1 MKSHIIITYNC
12 STNTKTYALQDA
24 TSSDVIWASGNQSGW
39 DPELSDLVDIYK
51 TQIQECSLS
60 VDDQALEVQR
70 CLSIVKSSHPDLAVE
85 ADSEEEVWAYAD
97 FVDDLCLQAPGPEAA
112 NVPEQLLKSTFLGS
126 MDPAAAWLSVVLITG
141 CNSYD
146 SL

>member
-1 MKSHIIITYNC
+1 M
-12 STNTKTYALQDA
+12 
-24 TSSDVIWASGNQSGW
+24 SSDVIWASGNQSGW

-51 TQIQECSLS
+51 TQMQECTLS
-60 VDDQALEVQR
+60 VDDRALEVQR
-70 CLSIVKSSHPDLAVE
+70 YLSIIKSFNRLDATAE
-85 ADSEEEVWAYAD
+85 AAEEVWAYAD
-97 FVDDLCLQAPGPEAA
+97 FVDDLCLQALAPDAA
-112 NVPEQLLKSTFLGS
+112 NIPEQLLKSTFLGS

>member
-1 MKSHIIITYNC
+1 MS
-12 STNTKTYALQDA
+12 L
-24 TSSDVIWASGNQSGW
+24 DVIWASGNQSGW

-51 TQIQECSLS
+51 TQMQECTLS
-60 VDDQALEVQR
+60 VDDRALEVQR
-70 CLSIVKSSHPDLAVE
+70 YLSIIKSCNRLHVTAE
-85 ADSEEEVWAYAD
+85 AAEEVWAYAD
-97 FVDDLCLQAPGPEAA
+97 FVDDLCLQALAPDAA
-112 NVPEQLLKSTFLGS
+112 NIPEQLLKSTFLGS

>member
-1 MKSHIIITYNC
+1 M
-12 STNTKTYALQDA
+12 
-24 TSSDVIWASGNQSGW
+24 SSDVIWASGNQSGW

-51 TQIQECSLS
+51 TQMQECTLS
-60 VDDQALEVQR
+60 VDDRALEVQR
-70 CLSIVKSSHPDLAVE
+70 YLSIIKSFNRLDVTAE
-85 ADSEEEVWAYAD
+85 AAEEVWAYAD
-97 FVDDLCLQAPGPEAA
+97 FVDDLCLQALAPDAA
-112 NVPEQLLKSTFLGS
+112 NIPEQLLKSTFLGS

>member
-1 MKSHIIITYNC
+1 MNLHITMTYNC
-12 STNTKTYALQDA
+12 STKKKTYALQDGM
-24 TSSDVIWASGNQSGW
+24 SSDVIWTSGNQSGW

-51 TQIQECSLS
+51 THIQECTSS
-60 VDDQALEVQR
+60 RDDRTLEVQR
-70 CLSIVKSSHPDLAVE
+70 CLGIIKSSNLDLTVE
-85 ADSEEEVWAYAD
+85 AEEEVWAYAD
-97 FVDDLCLQAPGPEAA
+97 FVDDLCLQALGPDAA
-112 NVPEQLLKSTFLGS
+112 DIPEQLLKSTFVGN